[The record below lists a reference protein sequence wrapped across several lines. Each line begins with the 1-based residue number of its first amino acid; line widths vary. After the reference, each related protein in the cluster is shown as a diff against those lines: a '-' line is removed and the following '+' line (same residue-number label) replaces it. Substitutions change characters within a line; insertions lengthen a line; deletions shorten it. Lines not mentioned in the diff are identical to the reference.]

1 MGNLNSERRRAL
13 EANIPCF
20 YPREISAGDAN
31 LRREQN
37 PA

>member
-1 MGNLNSERRRAL
+1 MENLNSERRRAL
-13 EANIPCF
+13 EANIQCC
-20 YPREISAGDAN
+20 YPRGISAGDAN